1 MLLAGLS
8 FTLAGGCPGRQ
19 VFLSGE
25 GDGDAA
31 MFVLGMLTGAAVAH
45 NFMMVATQVTAPY
58 IVVIGFVVVGII
70 GFMGREKLAPAR

>member
-1 MLLAGLS
+1 MVLAGLS

-31 MFVLGMLTGAAVAH
+31 MFVLGMLTGATVAH
-45 NFMMVATQVTAPY
+45 NFLMVGKGPLAPWAVGLGLI
-58 IVVIGFVVVGII
+58 IVFII
-70 GFMGREKLAPAR
+70 AVSGRERFVITR